1 MSDVYETVTP
11 AGVEDKPAAVV
22 PIHDS
27 EKILREMPPE
37 AAREIF
43 GEEITAEWSPADAVK
58 ELHKKRGQQ
67 GEQPNNTVRFD
78 RDGRRTEQQ
87 TDKQAAGDLS
97 FSRRVEHANR
107 LLEAMPRLDAERA
120 VNTANEAL
128 TGGHIHQYAL
138 DDKDKAGPLEHG
150 DDPKTAQQRLTALR
164 EQRASDLHAL
174 AEQLS
179 QPVEQPPA
187 EAAQLAE
194 QQQQQPPSPQPEPP
208 GQPDLVEQLRMQA
221 EAEKTAY
228 QQMRQA
234 TAVEFQLQNTAQQ
247 LDQQLTA
254 KYAAQIQ
261 QAGGLTPEGLAN
273 FAKQNPAGFKELAEA
288 QNLYNTCTANIEHCR
303 QVTLLN
309 QQRMAEL
316 QQAKARNE
324 HAAWAKAQD
333 DLVTKNIPEL
343 ANPETAPALQRAALD
358 TLKGAGIT
366 EQELRSLW
374 NGEQTLNLRDH
385 RAQAIISKA
394 AKWDAAQAKAKSARP
409 EPLPQVMR
417 PGVALSKGE
426 ISDGDQSA
434 RLSRLGY
441 LSPTDAMKEGAKLLS
456 ERRGRR

>member
-1 MSDVYETVTP
+1 MES
-11 AGVEDKPAAVV
+11 G
-22 PIHDS
+22 
-27 EKILREMPPE
+27 
-37 AAREIF
+37 
-43 GEEITAEWSPADAVK
+43 
-58 ELHKKRGQQ
+58 
-67 GEQPNNTVRFD
+67 
-78 RDGRRTEQQ
+78 
-87 TDKQAAGDLS
+87 
-97 FSRRVEHANR
+97 
-107 LLEAMPRLDAERA
+107 
-120 VNTANEAL
+120 
-128 TGGHIHQYAL
+128 
-138 DDKDKAGPLEHG
+138 
-150 DDPKTAQQRLTALR
+150 
-164 EQRASDLHAL
+164 
-174 AEQLS
+174 
-179 QPVEQPPA
+179 
-187 EAAQLAE
+187 
-194 QQQQQPPSPQPEPP
+194 
-208 GQPDLVEQLRMQA
+208 
-221 EAEKTAY
+221 
-228 QQMRQA
+228 
-234 TAVEFQLQNTAQQ
+234 
-247 LDQQLTA
+247 
-254 KYAAQIQ
+254 
-261 QAGGLTPEGLAN
+261 
-273 FAKQNPAGFKELAEA
+273 
-288 QNLYNTCTANIEHCR
+288 YNTCTANIEHCR

-426 ISDGDQSA
+426 ISAGDQSA